1 MNESH
6 NGNGRGHWKPNGEYA
21 IQTELDPVI
30 LAQLQ
35 ELEGKMVQGLALW
48 SDSIADEELGEEV
61 PEEERV
67 FVDFDLYLEDQN
79 LLEVYAATV
88 YRDVNDEPLTGF
100 DEIASALGEITE
112 HGAILSEVTTDE
124 EDGLVLVFATEDN
137 EAIIVAPSGWAIGHW
152 DELPEEE
159 EE

>member
-1 MNESH
+1 MNETN
-6 NGNGRGHWKPNGEYA
+6 NGNGRGHWRPNGGYA
-21 IQTELDPVI
+21 IQTELDPVM

-48 SDSIADEELGEEV
+48 SDSIADEELGEEI
-61 PEEERV
+61 PEEDRV

-88 YRDVNDEPLTGF
+88 YRDVNDEPLTGL
-100 DEIASALGEITE
+100 DEIASALGNIAEQ
-112 HGAILSEVTTDE
+112 GAILSEVTTDE
-124 EDGLVLVFATEDN
+124 EDGLVLVFATGDDQ
-137 EAIIVAPSGWAIGHW
+137 ALIVAPSGWVIGHW

-159 EE
+159 DE